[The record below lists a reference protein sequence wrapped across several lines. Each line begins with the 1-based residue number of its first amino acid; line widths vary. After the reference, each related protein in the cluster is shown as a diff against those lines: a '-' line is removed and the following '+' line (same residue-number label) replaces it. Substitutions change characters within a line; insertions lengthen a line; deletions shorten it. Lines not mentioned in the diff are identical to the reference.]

1 MNLETKIQNSIR
13 LALSKAGITSW
24 RNETGKFWS
33 GKVIHK
39 ENSSITL
46 TNAAM
51 IPVGLCVGSSDLI
64 CITPKTIT
72 QDMVGEKIGVFTAIE
87 VKTYRK
93 GSEASD
99 DQTKFINHVKKM
111 GGIAGIA
118 RSEEEALEL
127 LAR

>member
-13 LALSKAGITSW
+13 LALSKSGITSW

-39 ENSSITL
+39 ENSSVTL
-46 TNAAM
+46 ANAAM

-72 QDMVGEKIGVFTAIE
+72 QDMVGQTIGVFTAIE

-99 DQTKFINHVKKM
+99 KQTQFINHVKKM